1 MKVLLTGS
9 AGFIGFHTASA
20 LLERGDEVI
29 GFDNFNPYY
38 DATLKE
44 RRNALLEASP
54 GFRLVRG
61 DLNDSAALDRAFDA
75 LGSGSG
81 TRVCHLA
88 AQAGV
93 RHSIANPEKFL
104 RDNIDGFHQVISRCH
119 RRGIEGLAFASTS
132 SVYGNNRDLMLSET
146 SNTDAQASLY
156 GMTKKANE
164 LEASVYHSL
173 YGLHATGLRFFT
185 VYGPW
190 GRPDM
195 ALFLFTDAILHGRP
209 IQVFGHGQMRRDF
222 TFVSDIVK
230 GVLGALDRCLPQAVF
245 NLGRGKPEELMDF
258 IATVE
263 RCCGREAEKT
273 FLPMQQGDVRQ
284 TYADVSRAREMLGYE
299 PEVTI
304 AEGVPRFVEWYREY
318 YGV

>member
-1 MKVLLTGS
+1 VKVLLTGS
-9 AGFIGFHTASA
+9 AGFIGFHTARA
-20 LLERGDEVI
+20 LLERGDEVV
-29 GFDNFNPYY
+29 GFDNFNAYY

-44 RRNALLEASP
+44 RRNAMLEASP

-93 RHSIANPEKFL
+93 RHSIAHPEKFL
-104 RDNIDGFHQVISRCH
+104 RDNIDGFHQVIGRCH
-119 RRGIEGLAFASTS
+119 RREVEGLVFASTS
-132 SVYGNNRDLMLSET
+132 SVYGNNRDLLLSEA

-164 LEASVYHSL
+164 LEASVYNSL

-230 GVLGALDRCLPQAVF
+230 GVLGALDRCLPLAVF

-263 RCCGREAEKT
+263 RCCGREAEKK

-284 TYADVSRAREMLGYE
+284 TYADVSRARELLGYE
-299 PEVTI
+299 PKVTI

>member
-1 MKVLLTGS
+1 M
-9 AGFIGFHTASA
+9 
-20 LLERGDEVI
+20 
-29 GFDNFNPYY
+29 
-38 DATLKE
+38 
-44 RRNALLEASP
+44 LEAFP
-54 GFRLVRG
+54 AFRLVRG
-61 DLNDSAALDRAFDA
+61 DLNDTAALDRAFDG
-75 LGSGSG
+75 LGSGAG

-93 RHSIANPEKFL
+93 RHSIQNPERFL
-104 RDNIDGFHQVISRCH
+104 RDNIDGFHQVVVRCQ
-119 RRGIEGLAFASTS
+119 RRGIEGLVYASTS
-132 SVYGNNRDLMLSET
+132 SVYGNNRDHVLSET

-164 LEASVYHSL
+164 LEAAVYHSL
-173 YGLHATGLRFFT
+173 YGVRTAGLRFFT

-222 TFVSDIVK
+222 TFVSDIVL
-230 GVLGALDRCLPQAVF
+230 GVQGALDRCLAHEVL

-263 RCCGREAEKT
+263 RCCGREAEKV

-284 TYADVSRAREMLGYE
+284 TYADVSRARELLGYD
-299 PEVTI
+299 PSVTI

>member
-1 MKVLLTGS
+1 VLVTGS
-9 AGFIGFHTASA
+9 AGFIGFHTARA
-20 LLERGDEVI
+20 LLGRGDEVV

-44 RRNALLEASP
+44 RSNAQLEATG
-54 GFRLVRG
+54 GFQLVRG
-61 DLNDSAALDRAFDA
+61 DLNDAAALDRAFDA
-75 LGSGSG
+75 LGAGPG

-93 RHSIANPEKFL
+93 RHSIQNPEKFL
-104 RDNIDGFHQVISRCH
+104 RDNVDGFHQVVSRCH
-119 RRGIEGLAFASTS
+119 RREVEGLVFASTS
-132 SVYGNNRDLMLSET
+132 SVYGNNRDPVLSET

-164 LEASVYHSL
+164 LEAAVYHSL
-173 YGLHATGLRFFT
+173 YGLRATGLRFFT

-195 ALFLFTDAILHGRP
+195 SLFLFTDAILHGRP

-222 TFVSDIVK
+222 TFVSDIVQ
-230 GVLGALDRCLPQAVF
+230 GVLGALDRCLPHAIF

-258 IATVE
+258 IATIE
-263 RCCGREAEKT
+263 RSCGREAEKN

-284 TYADVSRAREMLGYE
+284 TYADVSRAREQLGYE
-299 PEVTI
+299 PTVTI